1 MVTEFRSKPAQD
13 RKKIFLVEDHPAFR
27 QGIIRILNSES
38 DLRVCG
44 SAGTIEH
51 ALLAIAR
58 TKPELV
64 LVDISL
70 LGGSGLE
77 LIKEIRS
84 ADRTVK
90 LLGISMHDEAM
101 CAARVLRAGGD
112 GYIVKQEDPDEIV
125 HAIRDLLEGHIYVS
139 EGVLQS
145 TGSGRRIQ
153 RSNEK
158 TRPLDRLTASELEIL
173 ELLGAAR
180 AVARSLANCIS
191 ARDQSRPLAP
201 SSVKNCTS
209 RTLRSCFGMLS
220 AGCNPKV
227 VEQACPK
234 NEGRSFYSKLI
245 DIRWL
250 EDLFPNQYSCQIME
264 LVGIRFQL
272 QAAQQNHLGSHWI
285 GRAQTGFDS
294 QVGVKG
300 G

>member
-13 RKKIFLVEDHPAFR
+13 RKKIFLVEDNPAFR

-44 SAGTIEH
+44 SAGTLEH

-145 TGSGRRIQ
+145 TGSGRRIR

-173 ELLGAAR
+173 ELLGRGKSSREIACKLHLSPRSITTACTQLGEKLHLNDAQKLFR
-180 AVARSLANCIS
+180 YAVRWV
-191 ARDQSRPLAP
+191 QS
-201 SSVKNCTS
+201 
-209 RTLRSCFGMLS
+209 
-220 AGCNPKV
+220 
-227 VEQACPK
+227 
-234 NEGRSFYSKLI
+234 EG
-245 DIRWL
+245 
-250 EDLFPNQYSCQIME
+250 
-264 LVGIRFQL
+264 G
-272 QAAQQNHLGSHWI
+272 
-285 GRAQTGFDS
+285 
-294 QVGVKG
+294 
-300 G
+300 